1 MLISLIRCINDKNI
15 RYKYLPLRYCCDKM
29 RLNPMLDL
37 TSECDENNYVFC
49 DECEERWNPWADC
62 DKKCGIRIDSKTFE
76 LPHIKM
82 FRQVYDEDDF
92 PVNESISIKY
102 CPHCGEKID
111 ICVAGEIDITN
122 LAKELENKYIVA
134 KEKYDQC
141 DSIKR
146 RNILYKE
153 MQKAS
158 NEYGEIFEFGECKY
172 NKGEIKWYG
181 NI

>member
-122 LAKELENKYIVA
+122 QKNWKTNILWLKKNTINVIVLNGEIYYIKKCKKLRMNMVRSSSLENA
-134 KEKYDQC
+134 NT
-141 DSIKR
+141 IKGR
-146 RNILYKE
+146 
-153 MQKAS
+153 
-158 NEYGEIFEFGECKY
+158 
-172 NKGEIKWYG
+172 
-181 NI
+181 